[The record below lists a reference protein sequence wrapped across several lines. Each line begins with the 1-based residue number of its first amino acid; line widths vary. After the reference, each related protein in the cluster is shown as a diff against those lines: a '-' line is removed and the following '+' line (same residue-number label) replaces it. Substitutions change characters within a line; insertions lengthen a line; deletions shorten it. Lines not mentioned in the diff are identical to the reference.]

1 MAHERNRLDA
11 IRRNAD
17 QIAMIRPDLAGL
29 DAPHVPPHYA
39 LRSFLD
45 GDEPAWAD
53 LLAAAFPEIPEPRS
67 LPRKE
72 FLQGPV
78 WQPERLFFAC
88 RDGAAVACTAAWEHP
103 HIWGTRSGIVHWVA
117 THPAHQRRGLARAT
131 VLAALRWMKK
141 FGYENSILVTQV
153 YRLPAIRLYL
163 DLGFRPHLAGF
174 PEMADR
180 WPKVAAALRAGGAS

>member
-1 MAHERNRLDA
+1 
-11 IRRNAD
+11 
-17 QIAMIRPDLAGL
+17 
-29 DAPHVPPHYA
+29 
-39 LRSFLD
+39 
-45 GDEPAWAD
+45 
-53 LLAAAFPEIPEPRS
+53 
-67 LPRKE
+67 
-72 FLQGPV
+72 
-78 WQPERLFFAC
+78 
-88 RDGAAVACTAAWEHP
+88 
-103 HIWGTRSGIVHWVA
+103 VHWVA

-180 WPKVAAALRAGGAS
+180 WPKVAAALRATGAP